1 MIIRPKSPRALGWRW
16 RAVAYRRRQYPGAE
30 AGQALT
36 EFDPALF
43 LPADKAILSESCFP
57 TPTPEGYFN
66 EHPRR
71 CP

>member
-16 RAVAYRRRQYPGAE
+16 REQAVAYRRRQCPGAE

-43 LPADKAILSESCFP
+43 LPADKASLSDRDLLP
-57 TPTPEGYFN
+57 NPN
-66 EHPRR
+66 ARR
-71 CP
+71 ICQ